1 MSNQFSP
8 SERRADEKRHKAIQC
23 VKYAYFNLIKE
34 KQQGRERH
42 RTAAPRA
49 LETCQAM

>member
-8 SERRADEKRHKAIQC
+8 SERKADEKRNRAIQC

-42 RTAAPRA
+42 RTVAPRA
-49 LETCQAM
+49 LVTYQAT